1 MIRFGDAS
9 THSEKMV
16 RLALIGACA
25 MGCGV
30 VAAGVTAGQ
39 AEALTDTYLTMK
51 QFDGKHVV
59 YLGQSQRTGMGVSTD
74 GQVATNIKVSN
85 KKVATTPYPESG
97 QLYVDFH
104 KTGTTKITYKV
115 KGKMHTSTWTVKKY
129 SNPFATLKSGTK
141 DLKKYTGK
149 GYFDGSITGYG
160 AAPIY
165 IGVQKDIM
173 YQNGTAE
180 GQSISGLKSG
190 QKLVVKPAKGWKVY
204 SLNIAGNEI
213 KSGSV
218 VPKGTGTVSVVMQN
232 KKDKTIVSYNISDNS
247 MWG

>member
-1 MIRFGDAS
+1 MIWFGDAS
-9 THSEKMV
+9 THSEKMI

-39 AEALTDTYLTMK
+39 AEALTYSGFLSME

-59 YLGQSQRTGMGVSTD
+59 YFGQKTETAAVLTGMTPSNV
-74 GQVATNIKVSN
+74 KVSN
-85 KKVATTPYPESG
+85 KKVAVIPYSG
-97 QLYVDFH
+97 PGELYVDF
-104 KTGTTKITYKV
+104 KKIGTTKVTYKV
-115 KGKMHTSTWTVKKY
+115 KGKAHTSTWIVKKY
-129 SNPFATLKSGTK
+129 SNPFATLKSGSK
-141 DLKKYTGK
+141 DLKKFAGAS
-149 GYFDGSITGYG
+149 YFDGTITGYNS
-160 AAPIY
+160 APIY
-165 IGVQKDIM
+165 TGVQKDIV
-173 YQNGTAE
+173 YQDGTSS
-180 GQSISGLKSG
+180 GGSISGLKSG
-190 QKLVVKPAKGWKVY
+190 QKLVVKPAKGWKIY

-232 KKDKTIVSYNISDNS
+232 KKDKTIVNYNISDNS